1 MVMDRFFCD
10 DTLSFFPL
18 NIPFCICHVYMVL
31 THMMKSPEKGMG
43 CMMLF
48 IAMAKFKQ
56 NLSEEIVAQ
65 NMLDIETD
73 TEGGV
78 RYHKI
83 YWTLGKYD
91 TVVIFEAPNEKV
103 AMDVVFRRLDRMD
116 VETLVALPADP
127 EHPAGPA

>member
-1 MVMDRFFCD
+1 
-10 DTLSFFPL
+10 
-18 NIPFCICHVYMVL
+18 MVL
-31 THMMKSPEKGMG
+31 IHMMKYPEKGKG
-43 CMMLF
+43 CVMLF

-73 TEGGV
+73 THEGVHYRG
-78 RYHKI
+78 I

-103 AMDVVFRRLDRMD
+103 AMDVVLRRADRMD
-116 VETLVALPADP
+116 IETLVALPADP